1 MRKTVFKLF
10 CALALT
16 LGLAGCCDCNE
27 PSNKTE
33 VESTDEVLYINVPND
48 VSFRF
53 QIVDF
58 EYRGHKYILFRGT
71 ETKNGVVHD
80 PDCPCRNK
88 KEKENNYYSSTTD
101 WDW

>member
-16 LGLAGCCDCNE
+16 LGLAGCCDCNDSRNE
-27 PSNKTE
+27 TE

-58 EYRGHKYILFRGT
+58 EYRGHKYIIFRGS

-80 PDCPCRNK
+80 PDCPCHTV
-88 KEKENNYYSSTTD
+88 EATTKTETSDYPD
-101 WDW
+101 WW

>member
-16 LGLAGCCDCNE
+16 LGLAGCCDCNDSTKE
-27 PSNKTE
+27 TE
-33 VESTDEVLYINVPND
+33 IESTDEILYINVPND

-58 EYRGHKYILFRGT
+58 EYRGHKYILFRGS
-71 ETKNGVVHD
+71 ETKNGVVHN
-80 PDCPCRNK
+80 PDCSCHNK
-88 KEKENNYYSSTTD
+88 KETANYNSTID

>member
-16 LGLAGCCDCNE
+16 LGLAGCCDCND
-27 PSNKTE
+27 SMNQTE
-33 VESTDEVLYINVPND
+33 VESTGELLYVNVPND
-48 VSFRF
+48 VPYRF

-58 EYRGHKYILFRGT
+58 EYRGHKYILFRGS

-80 PDCPCRNK
+80 PDCHCR
-88 KEKENNYYSSTTD
+88 KEKETTNYNSTID